1 MNNTPSINTSTYTG
15 VYDPET
21 IKQRFNYL
29 FEKINVQKTSILST
43 TRDTVIGSVHKR
55 FGYEEPIAEL
65 VKVKE
70 QKKAKRLKAA
80 HSLPEQI
87 RNLYIGLIDKKEQE
101 DKKIDLVVFFDV
113 PETILNNSDIEFHKL
128 ISSVSVIDCLDVF
141 HILEEFHKDHL
152 DYFQDSGVEENNLD
166 KITMYWAP
174 WVEIAKDL
182 VN

>member
-1 MNNTPSINTSTYTG
+1 MNNASIINTSAYTG

-29 FEKINVQKTSILST
+29 FEKINVQKTSTLST
-43 TRDTVIGSVHKR
+43 TRDTVIGSVHKK
-55 FGYEEPIAEL
+55 FGYEGPIAEL
-65 VKVKE
+65 DKVKE
-70 QKKAKRLKAA
+70 QKKSKILKVAE
-80 HSLPEQI
+80 SLPEQI
-87 RNLYIGLIDKKEQE
+87 RDLYIGLIDKKVQE

-128 ISSVSVIDCLDVF
+128 ISSVSIIDCLDVF
-141 HILEEFHKDHL
+141 HILEVFYKEHL
-152 DYFQDSGVEENNLD
+152 EYFQDSGVEEKNLD